1 MLQQLVA
8 ASELVLIGSLNDR
21 VVLLLAELF
30 LDRLHQ
36 LTLVHFAALPG
47 LC

>member
-36 LTLVHFAALPG
+36 LALVHFATLPG